1 MRILIGLIFV
11 LVNIFGANSVMMQ
24 FENIKV
30 LHQHE
35 NTQESV
41 ILSRIKK
48 ECVNVY
54 ANPETVYGGDIV
66 AKDVPDACKKTFV
79 TTVGKI
85 QPMQIAKGVKTIG
98 ELEVLDFIKNK
109 LNKNP
114 QEYILVDARRIDWFE
129 KITIPG
135 ATNISYDEM
144 KYDEDFP
151 EDWERFLHLLNIKIV
166 DKKMDFSHAK
176 TMVIFCNA
184 SWCVQSSIAI
194 KTLLSYG
201 YPASKI
207 LWYRGGIQSWIL
219 SGFNTIKP
227 K

>member
-1 MRILIGLIFV
+1 MRIIVGLIFI
-11 LVNIFGANSVMMQ
+11 LVNVFAANGVMIQ
-24 FENIKV
+24 FEDIKV

-35 NTQESV
+35 NTQESI

-48 ECVNVY
+48 ECANVH

-66 AKDVPDACKKTFV
+66 AKDVPEACKKTFV

-85 QPMQIAKGVKTIG
+85 QPMQIAKGVQTVG

-114 QEYILVDARRIDWFE
+114 EKYILVDARRIDWFE
-129 KITIPG
+129 KVTIPG
-135 ATNISYDEM
+135 ATNISYDSM
-144 KYDEDFP
+144 VYDEEFP
-151 EDWERFLHLLNIKIV
+151 EDWKRFLELLNIKMNG
-166 DKKMDFSHAK
+166 KKMDFSHAK

-184 SWCVQSSIAI
+184 NWCVQSPTAI

-219 SGFNTIKP
+219 SGFNAIKP

>member
-1 MRILIGLIFV
+1 MRILIGLFFF
-11 LVNIFGANSVMMQ
+11 LANVFAANGVMMQ

-48 ECVNVY
+48 ECVNVH
-54 ANPETVYGGDIV
+54 ANPEMVYGGDI
-66 AKDVPDACKKTFV
+66 ASQDVPDVCKKTFV

-85 QPMQIAKGVKTIG
+85 QPMQIAKGVQTVG

-114 QEYILVDARRIDWFE
+114 EQYILVDARRIDWFE
-129 KITIPG
+129 KTTIPG
-135 ATNISYDEM
+135 ATNISYDAM
-144 KYDEDFP
+144 VYDEDFP
-151 EDWERFLHLLNIKIV
+151 DDWKRFLELLNIKMNG
-166 DKKMDFSHAK
+166 KKMDFSDAK

-184 SWCVQSSIAI
+184 NWCVQSPIAI